1 MSKKNCTFA
10 QLKFNIMTLG
20 RKLIFTDQFELNAYL
35 QDNVLNTELYKAFL
49 SVKDHR
55 YRWKHTPVETFN
67 EVYYQCTRV
76 FNDPNPESD
85 ILGSYLNDAKDN
97 MGTRYASDLIFSMV
111 NAIFNVMAD
120 KPANIDFFQ
129 VCLKDLMKDDDTYF
143 KPLELFADEFVQK
156 HGLIH
161 LEFPYSPVPPEQISS
176 EELMNFDSITHDYE
190 EYYIRKLVDR
200 YEHSKDKLKLIDII
214 EKAYNNDNKDNAV
227 EVNLN
232 YDNLPF

>member
-97 MGTRYASDLIFSMV
+97 IVCDL
-111 NAIFNVMAD
+111 
-120 KPANIDFFQ
+120 
-129 VCLKDLMKDDDTYF
+129 
-143 KPLELFADEFVQK
+143 LEN
-156 HGLIH
+156 
-161 LEFPYSPVPPEQISS
+161 LEENNLYYTNDSGINYYSCSNS
-176 EELMNFDSITHDYE
+176 L
-190 EYYIRKLVDR
+190 
-200 YEHSKDKLKLIDII
+200 
-214 EKAYNNDNKDNAV
+214 YNSV
-227 EVNLN
+227 
-232 YDNLPF
+232 